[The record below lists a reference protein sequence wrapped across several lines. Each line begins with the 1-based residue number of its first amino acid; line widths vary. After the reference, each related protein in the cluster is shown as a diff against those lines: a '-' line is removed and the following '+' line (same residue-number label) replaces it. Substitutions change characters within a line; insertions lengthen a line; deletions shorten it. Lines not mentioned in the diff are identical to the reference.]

1 MAGLDSTRP
10 DPAQPDV
17 GPLVTVTLVTVT
29 LVTVTLVTVTLEDAG
44 EQTRV
49 TMLVEPPDDVPAE
62 VCIGGWNETIDR
74 LVDAVAE

>member
-17 GPLVTVTLVTVT
+17 GPLVTVT